1 MRLRVCLE
9 YERITNQRTDYL
21 HKKSYCLAEYYDA
34 VCIETL
40 NMRWMSQQLRFGK
53 SVSDNSFGKLREML
67 RYKLYFRGKKLIE
80 IDKWYASSQL
90 CNECGYKNPE
100 VKDISIREWEC
111 PSCGALHDRDINAAI
126 NLREEGKRLVASTVG
141 TTGSNAYGEDVRRL
155 QSEILAETQSSRK

>member
-1 MRLRVCLE
+1 M
-9 YERITNQRTDYL
+9 
-21 HKKSYCLAEYYDA
+21 AENYDA

-40 NMRWMSQQLRFGK
+40 NMRAMSRQLSFGK

-90 CNECGYKNPE
+90 CHVCGYRNKA
-100 VKDISIREWEC
+100 VKDLRIRQWYC

-126 NLREEGKRLVASTVG
+126 NLREEGKRLAASTVWI
-141 TTGSNAYGEDVRRL
+141 TGSNAYGEDVRRL
-155 QSEILAETQSSRK
+155 QSVVLAETQSSRK